1 MYRNGYSKKKLLD
14 GRKIRDEILE
24 ELKGKVNPETRLS
37 VVIVGDRKDS
47 EMYVKMKVKTCEDLG
62 MESEILRLGADISQA
77 ELIQEIRY
85 LNRNTDGI
93 LIQLPLPDH
102 IDSYAV
108 MDAIDPSKDVD
119 GLHPYNL
126 GKVALLGEKAP
137 FVPCTPKGCLE
148 LLDRYDIPV
157 EGKHCVVIGSSN
169 VVGKPLALL
178 LLARHA
184 TVTVCHKK
192 TVNTKSHARLADIL
206 FVATGKA
213 HLINKDWVKPGA
225 VIIDIGTSIVLSKQG
240 KRRVVGDVDTEDVMN
255 VVSAISPVPG
265 GVGPMTIAML
275 MKNTVEHTV
284 VSERWED
291 KCTCPPGERQ
301 WCICYS
307 GR

>member
-1 MYRNGYSKKKLLD
+1 LKE
-14 GRKIRDEILE
+14 EIKEKNWESPPL
-24 ELKGKVNPETRLS
+24 LS

-47 EMYVKMKVKTCEDLG
+47 EMYVRMKAKTCRNLG
-62 MESEILRLGADISQA
+62 MMSEIVKLPMDVTQDD
-77 ELIQEIRY
+77 LITIIEG

-93 LIQLPLPDH
+93 LVQLPLPDH

-119 GLHPYNL
+119 GLHPYNI
-126 GKVALLGEKAP
+126 GKVALLGDKAP

-148 LLDRYDIPV
+148 MLDRYDIPV
-157 EGKHCVVIGSSN
+157 EGKHCVVIGASN

-192 TVNTKSHARLADIL
+192 TVDTKSHSKMADIL

-213 HLINKDWVKPGA
+213 HLIKRDWVKPGA
-225 VIIDIGTSIVLSKQG
+225 VVIDIGTSIVLSKKG
-240 KRRVVGDVDTEDVMN
+240 KRRVVGDVDTKDVMD

-275 MKNTVEHTV
+275 MKNTVEHAV
-284 VSERWED
+284 PLSERYDE
-291 KCTCPPGERQ
+291 KCTCGPGEKMY
-301 WCICYS
+301 CICYS